1 MTTDVRDILDLSL
14 TVTIPLRG
22 HAPVTN
28 DHGLKGQIAA
38 SELVLTEPVEPVHQ
52 RLSHGS
58 LLRQSPKDCV
68 KQPVAPVH
76 KRPSKDSPKTVKQPV
91 ASVHQKAEGSPK
103 TVLNSLLH

>member
-1 MTTDVRDILDLSL
+1 MTTDVRDTLDLSI

-38 SELVLTEPVEPVHQ
+38 SQLVLTEPVALVHQ
-52 RLSHGS
+52 RLSRGS

-68 KQPVAPVH
+68 KQLVAPVH

-91 ASVHQKAEGSPK
+91 ASVHQRLKAAQR
-103 TVLNSLLH
+103 LC